1 MYSTRIF
8 KISYSKKRPVGK
20 APEIDIVRNINAY
33 TYIYIYMH
41 VYARIC
47 MYMGADREIMQWLG
61 RLSGSEAATVGE
73 VRDGTQ

>member
-1 MYSTRIF
+1 
-8 KISYSKKRPVGK
+8 
-20 APEIDIVRNINAY
+20 
-33 TYIYIYMH
+33 MH

-61 RLSGSEAATVGE
+61 RLSGSEAATVSE